1 MKLKNNKG
9 VFYLLEQNFNLKC
22 YRKHSELTGIFK
34 KSTSLNRDK
43 VCKWLNHEAITCWAA
58 VIF

>member
-22 YRKHSELTGIFK
+22 YRKHYHKFGAYRDLK
-34 KSTSLNRDK
+34 KVNFSK
-43 VCKWLNHEAITCWAA
+43 
-58 VIF
+58 